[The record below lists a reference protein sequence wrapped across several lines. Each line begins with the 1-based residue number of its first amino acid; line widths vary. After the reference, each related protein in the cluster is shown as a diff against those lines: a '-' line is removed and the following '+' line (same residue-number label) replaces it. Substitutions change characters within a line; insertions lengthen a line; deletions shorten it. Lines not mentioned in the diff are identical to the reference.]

1 LNKLDVKGRISE
13 YEKNPNSNHI
23 VFTIDNKTCVQ
34 NFVNILK
41 QHRELFFWKKEQI
54 ELIIKSFIII
64 SVAARH
70 WEESQKT
77 LLRILYNNKTENN
90 LKFSYDYWVKRL
102 DEIYVERKKS
112 SSTTLNEFYITM
124 SKNIAWAVNLPVAL
138 NIKPRTKYFFFKTFN
153 NSKEEAFNAAI
164 DYRNAQLNKWLID
177 KGLK

>member
-1 LNKLDVKGRISE
+1 MYRILLIFLNNIENYSSE
-13 YEKNPNSNHI
+13 
-23 VFTIDNKTCVQ
+23 
-34 NFVNILK
+34 
-41 QHRELFFWKKEQI
+41 KKEQI

-124 SKNIAWAVNLPVAL
+124 SKNIA
-138 NIKPRTKYFFFKTFN
+138 
-153 NSKEEAFNAAI
+153 
-164 DYRNAQLNKWLID
+164 
-177 KGLK
+177 